1 MKKCEQ
7 AVSDHKIYIT
17 KYKECA
23 DWLASAQTRYQTCR
37 DASVSAT
44 QRDLSDC
51 SAKLSTM
58 VSELATCESTASS
71 SLMQHVSS
79 FVVNYLTFI

>member
-1 MKKCEQ
+1 MKNNLILQEIVKKCEQ
-7 AVSDHKIYIT
+7 AVSDHKVYMT

-51 SAKLSTM
+51 SVKLSTM
-58 VSELATCESTASS
+58 VSVQVACESTASS
-71 SLMQHVSS
+71 S
-79 FVVNYLTFI
+79 